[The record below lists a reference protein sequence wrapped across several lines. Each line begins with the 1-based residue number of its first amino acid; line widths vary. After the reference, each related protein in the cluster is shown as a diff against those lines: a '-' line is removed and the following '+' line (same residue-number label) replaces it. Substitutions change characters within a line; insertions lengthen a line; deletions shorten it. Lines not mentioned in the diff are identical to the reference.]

1 MTLQP
6 SSTPLSHFT
15 LASFDIFGTLIDWES
30 GVHTNLLKSP
40 HFTSLPSTH
49 ELKTSRKN
57 LLEAY
62 ESSERA
68 VQSEQP
74 NLIYSALLAEVYRR
88 LVADYSLSAPSSSG
102 DANNDLESAATAYG
116 NSVGTWPAFPDTVAA
131 MQTLGK
137 YYKLV
142 PLSNVDRESFGET
155 LAGPLK
161 GVDFTAV
168 YTAQDIGSYKPDP
181 RNFEYLMKHC
191 KEDLGTEKG
200 EILHVAQSLF
210 HDHVPAAK
218 IGLENVW
225 VDRNGV
231 MGEVS
236 EEMKRKAT
244 LGWKVTTLGELAEMV
259 EKSFREQRS

>member
-15 LASFDIFGTLIDWES
+15 LASFDIFGTLIDWET
-30 GVHTNLLKSP
+30 GICTNLLKSP
-40 HFTSLPSTH
+40 YFTSLPSDH
-49 ELKTSRKN
+49 ELKSSRKA
-57 LLEAY
+57 LLEAH
-62 ESSERA
+62 EAREKA

-74 NLIYSALLAEVYRR
+74 DLVYSKLLAEVYRR
-88 LVADYSLSAPSSSG
+88 LVADYSLPAPSSGG
-102 DANNDLESAATAYG
+102 DAADLESAATTYG

-142 PLSNVDRESFGET
+142 PLSNVDRESFSKT
-155 LAGPLK
+155 LSGPLK
-161 GVDFTAV
+161 GVEFTAI
-168 YTAQDIGSYKPDP
+168 YTAQDVGSYKPDP

-200 EILHVAQSLF
+200 KILHVAQSLF

-218 IGLENVW
+218 VGLENVW
-225 VDRNGV
+225 VDREGV

-236 EEMKRKAT
+236 EEIKRKAT
-244 LGWKVTTLGELAEMV
+244 LGWKVATLGELAEMA
-259 EKSFREQRS
+259 EKSFREQKS